1 MLKLNGLG
9 YTACLLAGLAFAAG
23 ATAQTSS
30 GAAEDQLSEKSV
42 NLITDFAMTTIPT
55 EIKQPDGSVLKI
67 DIENEDKIKV
77 PVDDA
82 RRIIMVA
89 RNSAHAQLCELPEL
103 QAENYLA
110 MMRMEQAKNKW
121 SKEQMLFINRLHLFT
136 VMWLTGNVK
145 LVEKG
150 GGEKPE
156 VISTP
161 KNSNVEDCTPEDKE
175 SVKANID
182 AFVKS
187 AQKS

>member
-1 MLKLNGLG
+1 M
-9 YTACLLAGLAFAAG
+9 
-23 ATAQTSS
+23 
-30 GAAEDQLSEKSV
+30 

-89 RNSAHAQLCELPEL
+89 RNSAHAQICKLPEL

-110 MMRMEQAKNKW
+110 LMRMEQAKDKW

-145 LVEKG
+145 LVERG

-161 KNSNVEDCTPEDKE
+161 KNTEKQTCSDDDKKNVEASIE
-175 SVKANID
+175 
-182 AFVKS
+182 AFLKS
-187 AQKS
+187 AEKS